1 MTYQWINPERDRQTC
16 ADKAALDSARTWL
29 GGHNPPSYQDYESL
43 LEATQARLDYY
54 LGRDGQAEAIIGQL
68 VSIVERLTRPE
79 TDRIERE
86 LAGGYAGKHEAGA

>member
-1 MTYQWINPERDRQTC
+1 MTYQWINPERDRQNC
-16 ADKAALDSARTWL
+16 ADKAAIDSAQRWL
-29 GGHNPPSYQDYESL
+29 NGHNPPSYMDYQSTA
-43 LEATQARLDYY
+43 EATQARLDYY
-54 LGRDGQAEAIIGQL
+54 LKRDGSAEAIIGQL